1 MHLLIDAF
9 IQGIGGRV
17 TRDSVRGANSSNTSR
32 ILILSNSVLRSTS
45 LSDSRGSQSKEPK
58 LSKSKSLSIPFI
70 SRDRGEEDIVICT
83 GTESTP
89 NAGAGTP
96 TDSGGPEAGTESTPN
111 AGAGTPTDSGGPEAG
126 TESTP
131 NAGAGTPT
139 DSGGPEAGPESTP
152 NAGAGTPTKSGGPR
166 PDAER
171 RPGASLGTPTLE
183 SCAEANKS
191 HSERKDSSSEHP

>member
-32 ILILSNSVLRSTS
+32 ILILSNSVLRFTS
-45 LSDSRGSQSKEPK
+45 LSDSSGSQSKEPK

-70 SRDRGEEDIVICT
+70 SRGEEDISICT
-83 GTESTP
+83 GTEF
-89 NAGAGTP
+89 
-96 TDSGGPEAGTESTPN
+96 
-111 AGAGTPTDSGGPEAG
+111 
-126 TESTP
+126 TP

-139 DSGGPEAGPESTP
+139 DSGGPEAGPETTPNTGAGTPTDSGGPEATPNAGAGTPTDSGEPEAGPEATP

-166 PDAER
+166 SDAER
-171 RPGASLGTPTLE
+171 RPGASIGTPTLE
-183 SCAEANKS
+183 SCAEDNKS